1 MLYRSEAFAEHDNRR
16 MYVHFLLQV
25 DGAIVLYS
33 VLTFRAADSAR
44 YSKSTG
50 EDMCMHNIPLITSFL
65 TDEILKEVIGNDNR
79 NSSLIHTLDITP

>member
-1 MLYRSEAFAEHDNRR
+1 M
-16 MYVHFLLQV
+16 

-50 EDMCMHNIPLITSFL
+50 EDVCMHNIPLITSFL